1 MAKISFDD
9 AQKIAST
16 NQFSDIKYF
25 GLKND
30 GDEALVRIMH
40 DSVEDFEILTV
51 HEVTNANGKK
61 YKVNCLRDINDPLDM
76 CPLCDSGSA
85 QSRKIYVHLIQYTKD
100 PLSGQVTAEP
110 FYWEK
115 PLGFATELKTLI
127 TEYGPLSTSLFKIK
141 RNGAPGDRSTRYTIM
156 YAPPSIYD
164 SHTYAPHPELFEGH
178 TAAGERVANK
188 TYEELLQLAKP
199 AAPAATPTSAAPA
212 ASIPAAPIPAAH
224 AEPTLGIPAAHAE
237 PTPRTYTPTPAN
249 AYSSMGDDIIP
260 RPKRIQ

>member
-85 QSRKIYVHLIQYTKD
+85 QFRRIYVHLIQYTKD

-127 TEYGPLSTSLFKIK
+127 TEYGPLSNSLFKIK
-141 RNGAPGDRSTRYTIM
+141 RNGAGAGAGASVF
-156 YAPPSIYD
+156 
-164 SHTYAPHPELFEGH
+164 APHAH
-178 TAAGERVANK
+178 RAK
-188 TYEELLQLAKP
+188 TI
-199 AAPAATPTSAAPA
+199 TSARIR
-212 ASIPAAPIPAAH
+212 ASAFFITFPPFC
-224 AEPTLGIPAAHAE
+224 E
-237 PTPRTYTPTPAN
+237 
-249 AYSSMGDDIIP
+249 
-260 RPKRIQ
+260 